1 MQSFESSLITLKEV
15 ENRAR
20 EEIKAAELEKE
31 EIIADAKRRAKALL
45 DEARKLAEEQKQNF
59 LESERKKVDEEVA
72 HILSEAK
79 KEAED
84 IRKLSASDEFIR
96 KLAHRIITSEI

>member
-1 MQSFESSLITLKEV
+1 MHSFESSLITLKEV

-31 EIIADAKRRAKALL
+31 AIIADARRKAKALL

-72 HILSEAK
+72 HILSKAKEEAG
-79 KEAED
+79 D

-96 KLAHRIITSEI
+96 ELAHRIITSEI